1 MIVLKMGVEKE
12 EGGST
17 VQFSHRTLSTGMKN
31 EWENVTYRSVPLRE

>member
-12 EGGST
+12 EGST